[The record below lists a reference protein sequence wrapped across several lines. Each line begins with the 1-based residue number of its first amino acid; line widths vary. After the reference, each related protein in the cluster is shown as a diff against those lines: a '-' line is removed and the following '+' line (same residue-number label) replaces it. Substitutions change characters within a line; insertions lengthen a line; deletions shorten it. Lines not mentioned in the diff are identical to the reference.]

1 MSLNLQTLSIYSNQL
16 NQSETLDL
24 GPEHKQDQI
33 KILFQHTYSNSESL
47 IKQKS
52 TAAGPLKI
60 EWHLIV
66 MTDRDNL
73 RPPSSLKASG
83 HSFNLMIRCS
93 SGHPG

>member
-1 MSLNLQTLSIYSNQL
+1 MSLNLFSVSIYNNQL
-16 NQSETLDL
+16 NQSEALDL
-24 GPEHKQDQI
+24 GPDYKQDQI

-52 TAAGPLKI
+52 TAAGSLKI

-66 MTDRDNL
+66 MTDGDNL
-73 RPPSSLKASG
+73 RPPSALKASS